1 MNGIGGISQKGFTF
15 SKEKA
20 AIGKTSFAN
29 SAFNIQTENIG
40 AVQSDVNGLL
50 LSNPTLAI
58 LGTQQLSP
66 PIVLQGNGWGTTSST
81 SQDVRFKMEVLPL
94 QGTTAVGVFKL
105 TYSLNNG
112 SYTNGFD
119 LNSNSGFTFYN
130 SINCYGQITVGTVLT
145 TNQGLSGSN
154 YYFGS
159 TNSYASVGIANYL
172 LASSSNVTNRVLL
185 CGSNVTGSLT
195 ANSSH
200 GSLIIGANT
209 ATEAASGNHAIIANL
224 AVRPIVVTNGTGT
237 TTDVASLYVDGP
249 STHSGSVTGGLYSI
263 LVASGTS
270 KLNGDLYCN
279 GIFTNTGATSSN
291 AYCALRAGTTTIA
304 PLKIT
309 SGTNMTSP
317 AGGSIEYNGS
327 HYETGINSIRY
338 GKGGVVAN
346 TYTTV
351 GNSTTAETSLW
362 SYISPANF
370 FTTLGDKCDVTM
382 GGYFREHASNIRQL
396 KVYFGGT
403 AGTLIFDSGEMT
415 IESQADWKIEINL
428 QMSASGKVKYTVIL
442 NYDRSV
448 SFVRS
453 GELTATL
460 TTTNKIELTG
470 TGVLTDDVKLYMGQ
484 ALYSPVSNS

>member
-50 LSNPTLAI
+50 LSNPSLATFA
-58 LGTQQLSP
+58 TQQLSP
-66 PIVLQGNGWGTTSST
+66 PIVLQGNGWKNSGAAG
-81 SQDVRFKMEVLPL
+81 SQDVRFRIDVSPVFSFGSNPT
-94 QGTTAVGVFKL
+94 GTL
-105 TYSLNNG
+105 RIG
-112 SYTNGFD
+112 S
-119 LNSNSGFTFYN
+119 
-130 SINCYGQITVGTVLT
+130 SINDSVYGTRLTIDNFGTVVVNGGLT
-145 TNQGLSGSN
+145 LDVNGVSNLSKISWLSGS
-154 YYFGS
+154 YGS
-159 TNSYASVGIANYL
+159 NM
-172 LASSSNVTNRVLL
+172 L
-185 CGSNVTGSLT
+185 CVGSNVFDYKTTNGGSTLQAAVSFAGGFNRVTAATKSVVLANSTGDLLGFVVGNGTIPILTAKIDLLNLVTTAGAEAGDLGFYTKPTGSAATLAFVIDKLGGISNT
-195 ANSSH
+195 
-200 GSLIIGANT
+200 GS
-209 ATEAASGNHAIIANL
+209 AAS
-224 AVRPIVVTNGTGT
+224 
-237 TTDVASLYVDGP
+237 
-249 STHSGSVTGGLYSI
+249 
-263 LVASGTS
+263 
-270 KLNGDLYCN
+270 
-279 GIFTNTGATSSN
+279 NT
-291 AYCALRAGTTTIA
+291 YCALRAGTTTIP

-317 AGGSIEYNGS
+317 AGGTIEYNGS

-351 GNSTTAETSLW
+351 GNSTTAETTLW
-362 SYISPANF
+362 YYNSPANF

-382 GGYFREHASNIRQL
+382 GGYFREHASNIRKL

-403 AGTLIFDSGEMT
+403 AGTLIFDSGDMT

>member
-50 LSNPTLAI
+50 LSNPSLATFA
-58 LGTQQLSP
+58 TQQLSP
-66 PIVLQGNGWGTTSST
+66 PIVLQGNGWKNTSAAG
-81 SQDVRFKMEVLPL
+81 SQDVRFRIDVLPVFSNGSNPTGTL
-94 QGTTAVGVFKL
+94 RIGSSINDSAYTNRLTIDNFGTVVVSGGTTID
-105 TYSLNNG
+105 
-112 SYTNGFD
+112 TNG
-119 LNSNSGFTFYN
+119 
-130 SINCYGQITVGTVLT
+130 LT
-145 TNQGLSGSN
+145 NLSKISWLSGS
-154 YYFGS
+154 FGS
-159 TNSYASVGIANYL
+159 NM
-172 LASSSNVTNRVLL
+172 L
-185 CGSNVTGSLT
+185 CVGSNVFDYKTTNGGATQQASVSFAGGFNRVTAGTKSVVLSNATGDLLGFVVGNGSIPILTAKIDLLNLVTTAGAEAGDLGFYTKPTGS
-195 ANSSH
+195 A
-200 GSLIIGANT
+200 
-209 ATEAASGNHAIIANL
+209 ATL
-224 AVRPIVVTNGTGT
+224 AFVINK
-237 TTDVASLYVDGP
+237 L
-249 STHSGSVTGGLYSI
+249 GGIS
-263 LVASGTS
+263 
-270 KLNGDLYCN
+270 
-279 GIFTNTGATSSN
+279 NTGSAAVNT
-291 AYCALRAGTTTIA
+291 YCALKAGTTTIA

-317 AGGSIEYNGS
+317 AGGTIEYNGS
-327 HYETGINSIRY
+327 HYETGINSVRY

-351 GNSTTAETSLW
+351 DNSTTTETSLF

-370 FTTLGDKCDVTM
+370 FTTLGDKCDVTL
-382 GGYFREHASNIRQL
+382 GGSFLGHASNTRQL

-403 AGTLIFDSGEMT
+403 AGTLIFDSGAMSVT
-415 IESQADWKIEINL
+415 STSSWKIEINL

-448 SFVRS
+448 SFVSS

-460 TTTNKIELTG
+460 TTEKKIELTG
-470 TGVLTDDVKLYMGQ
+470 TGVSTGDISLYMGQ